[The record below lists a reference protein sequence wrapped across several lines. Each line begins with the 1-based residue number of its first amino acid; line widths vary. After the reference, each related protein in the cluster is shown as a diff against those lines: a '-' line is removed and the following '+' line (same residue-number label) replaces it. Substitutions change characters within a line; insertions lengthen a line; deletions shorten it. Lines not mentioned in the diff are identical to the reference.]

1 MTTHIT
7 SFAARTV
14 MALPFVTSRVAR
26 LLFVL
31 VGAGAVVACSSASAD
46 GEDTPV
52 IETGEAVSEAV
63 PVGTALRATS
73 AVSLRE
79 EPSTSAVRLATI
91 ANGATVKVL
100 AAAPQNGFYN
110 VSHDGDEGWVFGRY
124 LMRADDTS
132 GGTNTGDSGSYANTR
147 NIALVYQGSCSFLH
161 RCDSYS
167 RGLPAGQ
174 VNWGCLGHGEMCVD
188 SEHWASGPSRAYCG
202 KTVKF
207 CKGTTC
213 TTAVIKDVSVS
224 HDFEGSQGVF
234 DALGIGYGGGS
245 TCSNTYI
252 SGDPH
257 VTVSY

>member
-1 MTTHIT
+1 MVMSLSILT
-7 SFAARTV
+7 SR
-14 MALPFVTSRVAR
+14 VTSRVAR
-26 LLFVL
+26 FLVVL
-31 VGAGAVVACSSASAD
+31 AGAGAVVACSSASAD
-46 GEDTPV
+46 REETPA
-52 IETGEAVSEAV
+52 IETGEAVSESV
-63 PVGTALRATS
+63 PVGTLLRATS
-73 AVSLRE
+73 AVNLRE
-79 EPSTSAVRLATI
+79 EASTSSARLATI

-100 AAAPQNGFYN
+100 AAAPTDGFYN
-110 VSHDGDEGWVFGRY
+110 VSHDGNEGWVFGRY
-124 LMRADDTS
+124 LEREGGAS
-132 GGTNTGDSGSYANTR
+132 GGAASSGAGSYANTR

-167 RGLPAGQ
+167 RNLPAGQ
-174 VNWGCLGHGEMCVD
+174 VNWGCLGHGDVCVD

-207 CKGTTC
+207 CKGGTC

-234 DALGIGYGGGS
+234 DALGIGYGGGT

>member
-1 MTTHIT
+1 MKL
-7 SFAARTV
+7 S
-14 MALPFVTSRVAR
+14 LAR
-26 LLFVL
+26 LLVIGL
-31 VGAGAVVACSSASAD
+31 SAAALVACSSAEGD
-46 GEDTPV
+46 GAEEAPAA
-52 IETGEAVSEAV
+52 ETGEAVSESV
-63 PVGTALRATS
+63 PVGTILHATS
-73 AVSLRE
+73 AVSMRDDA
-79 EPSTSAVRLATI
+79 STSADRIKTI
-91 ANGATVKVL
+91 ANGSSVKVL
-100 AAAPQNGFYN
+100 VSKPENGFYR
-110 VSHDGDEGWVFGRY
+110 VSQGDSEGWVFGRY
-124 LMRADDTS
+124 LSRDGAS
-132 GGTNTGDSGSYANTR
+132 SSGSTDGYSTTK
-147 NIALVYQGSCSFLH
+147 NIKIVYQGSCSFLH

-202 KTVKF
+202 QTVKF

-224 HDFEGSQGVF
+224 HSFEGSQGVF

-252 SGDPH
+252 NGDPN

>member
-1 MTTHIT
+1 MKL
-7 SFAARTV
+7 S
-14 MALPFVTSRVAR
+14 LAR
-26 LLFVL
+26 LAILAFSAAAL
-31 VGAGAVVACSSASAD
+31 VACSSA
-46 GEDTPV
+46 EDAAEETPAE
-52 IETGEAVSEAV
+52 ETGEAVSESV
-63 PVGTALRATS
+63 PVGTILHATS
-73 AVSLRE
+73 AVSMRE
-79 EPSTSAVRLATI
+79 GPTTSTTRLTTI
-91 ANGATVKVL
+91 ANDASVKVVI
-100 AAAPQNGFYN
+100 AAPQNGFYR

-124 LMRADDTS
+124 LSRADATPS
-132 GGTNTGDSGSYANTR
+132 PGGGNYSTTR
-147 NIALVYQGSCSFLH
+147 NISIVYQGSCSFLH

-167 RGLPAGQ
+167 RNLPAGQ
-174 VNWGCLGHGEMCVD
+174 VNWGCLGHGDVCVD

-207 CKGTTC
+207 CKGSTC

-252 SGDPH
+252 NGDPH

>member
-1 MTTHIT
+1 MKL
-7 SFAARTV
+7 SLA
-14 MALPFVTSRVAR
+14 PR
-26 LLFVL
+26 LLVIAL
-31 VGAGAVVACSSASAD
+31 SAAALVACSSAEGA
-46 GEDTPV
+46 GAEETPAE
-52 IETGEAVSEAV
+52 ETGEAVSESV
-63 PVGTALRATS
+63 PVGTILHATS
-73 AVSLRE
+73 AVSMRE
-79 EPSTSAVRLATI
+79 GPTTSAARIATVP
-91 ANGATVKVL
+91 NGASVKVL
-100 AAAPQNGFYN
+100 VAAPDNGFYR
-110 VSHDGDEGWVFGRY
+110 VSHDGDEGWVYGRY
-124 LMRADDTS
+124 LSRADAAPRSNGD
-132 GGTNTGDSGSYANTR
+132 GTYSTTR
-147 NIALVYQGSCSFLH
+147 NISIVYQGSCSFLH

-167 RGLPAGQ
+167 RNLPAGQ
-174 VNWGCLGHGEMCVD
+174 VNWGCLGHGAVCVD

-252 SGDPH
+252 NGDPH